1 MRLMIVGL
9 FLLSLLSTQNTF
21 AGTIRE
27 IDLTDGSTISGEVL
41 SLTNGVYT
49 IKSDSLGTVKLDES
63 KIRAIRSKSSPPASV
78 GGTAAD
84 IQTMQSKML
93 SDKEIMTL
101 IQSLQNDPDF
111 KKVLEDPEIMKA
123 INEGNIPMLTANP
136 KFMQLLNNATVKD
149 IEKKV
154 Q

>member
-1 MRLMIVGL
+1 MRLMIVSL
-9 FLLSLLSTQNTF
+9 FLLSLLRIQYAS
-21 AGTIRE
+21 AGTVRE

-49 IKSDSLGTVKLDES
+49 IKSNSLGTIKLDEN
-63 KIRAIRSKSSPPASV
+63 KIRAIRSKSSPPASAS
-78 GGTAAD
+78 GTAAD
-84 IQTMQSKML
+84 TQTIQSKML
-93 SDKEIMTL
+93 NDKEIMAL

-123 INEGNIPMLTANP
+123 INEGNIPSLAANP
-136 KFMQLLNNATVKD
+136 KFMQLLNNTTVKD

-154 Q
+154 N